1 MSNKILVNKYVPPFA
16 KHLKLPWYERDS
28 LMPYIDSLKCH
39 EFLNDTD
46 EHFKKAEVINFDI
59 IHHKCWGDPLQK
71 YLNLSI
77 CAKKDFS
84 GYNQQQK
91 KNIISSALSCKFKGI
106 CVEKMVAYD
115 YFKSL

>member
-16 KHLKLPWYERDS
+16 KHLKLPWYERDG

-71 YLNLSI
+71 YLKTYQS
-77 CAKKDFS
+77 A
-84 GYNQQQK
+84 QK
-91 KNIISSALSCKFKGI
+91 KIFLGTINSKRKYYFI
-106 CVEKMVAYD
+106 CLK
-115 YFKSL
+115 LQI